1 MRFPTRP
8 PNPSFV
14 PFFYYLFGAFPPTV
28 SAPDRARPELRKEAK
43 KKAQGLGK
51 KRKQGASS
59 PRLKEGAH
67 PPPARA
73 PPPPPPHRA
82 PTHQPT
88 DRPTGPSP
96 PPHNAG

>member
-67 PPPARA
+67 PSCYKNFFT
-73 PPPPPPHRA
+73 
-82 PTHQPT
+82 PTTFPCISNM
-88 DRPTGPSP
+88 GSVLKLPSFP
-96 PPHNAG
+96 IK